1 MPIRPENKARYPKD
15 WPAISQ
21 RIRLRAGNKCEFCGV
36 PNHQLG
42 AWING
47 HWHVAW
53 PKGSGERDR
62 PRQGEEFPCHRGE
75 VVEWRKVV
83 RVVLTVAH
91 LDHKPENC
99 ADESRSR
106 STCSAALAA
115 GPKGLLA
122 EGYDVIG
129 FDIEQHVYG
138 EHRYPAELV
147 DSGRADAARLAVQ
160 GCRADRRLPALPGIQ
175 LHGDAVDAGE
185 GEGGGDP
192 GRHPGERSKS

>member
-99 ADESRSR
+99 ADENLK
-106 STCSAALAA
+106 ALCQRCHNVYDMPMRRA
-115 GPKGLLA
+115 GIA
-122 EGYDVIG
+122 E
-129 FDIEQHVYG
+129 
-138 EHRYPAELV
+138 RA
-147 DSGRADAARLAVQ
+147 RAKCADADLFDVGAAQ
-160 GCRADRRLPALPGIQ
+160 
-175 LHGDAVDAGE
+175 
-185 GEGGGDP
+185 
-192 GRHPGERSKS
+192 